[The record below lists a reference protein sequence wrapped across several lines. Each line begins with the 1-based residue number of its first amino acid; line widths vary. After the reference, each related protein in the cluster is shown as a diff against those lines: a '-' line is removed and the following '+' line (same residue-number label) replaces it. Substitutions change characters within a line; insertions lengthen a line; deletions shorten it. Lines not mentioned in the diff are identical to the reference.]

1 VDGFGVARHAMPYSS
16 AGAISQDMF
25 EHWLTVFRDH
35 GQPERKLPEFS
46 RVDEELEED
55 E

>member
-1 VDGFGVARHAMPYSS
+1 
-16 AGAISQDMF
+16 
-25 EHWLTVFRDH
+25 VFRDH